1 MNETLEF
8 HRGDVV
14 LIQFP
19 FITDISKKKERPAVV
34 IQNDM
39 GNRFGSNL
47 IVAAISSQIPGRKYP
62 FHFWIQL
69 GSPEADGT
77 GIERDSIVHA
87 EIIMTVPKTSV
98 IRHLGR
104 FGETAMQAIDECI
117 KVSLALM

>member
-8 HRGDVV
+8 HRGDIV

-19 FITDISKKKERPAVV
+19 FITDASRKKDRPAVV
-34 IQNDM
+34 IQNDF

-47 IVAAISSQIPGRKYP
+47 IVAAISSQIPSRKYP
-62 FHFWIQL
+62 FHFWVQV

-77 GIERDSIVHA
+77 GIQRDSIVHT

-98 IRHLGR
+98 IKHLGR
-104 FGETAMQAIDECI
+104 FSETAMQTIDECI
-117 KVSLALM
+117 KISLALT